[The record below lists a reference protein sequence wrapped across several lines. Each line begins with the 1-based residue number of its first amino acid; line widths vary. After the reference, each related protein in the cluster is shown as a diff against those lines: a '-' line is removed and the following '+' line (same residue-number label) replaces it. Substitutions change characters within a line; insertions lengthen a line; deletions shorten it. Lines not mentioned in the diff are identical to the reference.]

1 VELNVEHVYNKIFHR
16 LISIKKKRNSY
27 FLLKLNLK
35 TSDID
40 IYSDNNKMFIGT
52 YVAEIMSSRNK
63 C

>member
-1 VELNVEHVYNKIFHR
+1 MELNVEHVYNKIFHR